1 MSRAQSIQAILN
13 ARKPMA
19 ERAAQADSTLYQI
32 EGEIRKF
39 KNFIPRFSGNLAP
52 EVAENLKALDPAID
66 HLLARLADEKG
77 KVARLAQRFSRS
89 TLNIGVVGRP
99 KQGKSTL
106 LKALSGLKDDVIPTG
121 ADFCTGAASTLSNV
135 DNLKEG
141 EALADIEFHTE
152 ATFLRDVIQ
161 PYWQQQLDLG
171 VLEPRSLA
179 EFKQTSLPSIPG
191 GNCQEPVV
199 GGKLLDELRSIHEQ
213 LPKFEVD
220 LRGGSERGISGDRIR
235 EFVAQTDLAGRPL
248 HRWRAV
254 KRANIQCSFPIR
266 DVGRISFVD
275 TPGLGQIA
283 SGLDDYVRDVMG
295 GDIDF
300 ALFIRRGE
308 TGDQTIDQDI
318 RLYGLVARSIQEIP
332 LEQWSSYIIN
342 RSPDLAGQ
350 LGILRRNIEASR
362 QIAFQGGI
370 RELDARN
377 DEEARHELE
386 SLLNFL
392 ATQLPR
398 LDEHLYSERMK
409 SLGGLKGEIQTLA
422 DQAAKALP
430 TAGASQPDLVLLN
443 KLFEKAWKKLGS
455 SLKQQVD
462 SWRTKRNETD
472 QDFLSTVSEIFSKLN
487 EGPGLPEVREIE
499 EEAAAQGLMGWHAD
513 KLNELRVEISNAFES
528 VDETLKTGFDDIRAE
543 ILSSLQRED
552 GGKLAGLQ
560 SMSSNLWE
568 TLVSRWEGLPES
580 RTMIHAIE
588 LLLSASLSFRGFIQ
602 PRVRGCLDVLDSD
615 STEAALFVFAAG
627 DDAAT
632 SKEKLELAWQ
642 NACFAC
648 RGAIEEMAHEP
659 NMARFAAVEDFR
671 GAILHSGGDA
681 AKQAWHLFYYHN
693 RADIWKDDFAQLE
706 ADTRMRLEW
715 EAAVKNLRD
724 SAASF

>member
-66 HLLARLADEKG
+66 QLLTRLADEKG
-77 KVARLAQRFSRS
+77 KISRLAQRFSRS
-89 TLNIGVVGRP
+89 TLNIGVVGPARN
-99 KQGKSTL
+99 GKSTL
-106 LKALSGLKDDVIPTG
+106 LQQITGLTSEEIPSGNKGHLTGAPSFVYHRDSDTTEGDLQFFTESEFLADVVAPYYRELGWLGNAPSSLEAFRQANLVNESGNDATRSKIFDKLLETRDSLESFHQYFGQGKKVIP
-121 ADFCTGAASTLSNV
+121 
-135 DNLKEG
+135 
-141 EALADIEFHTE
+141 
-152 ATFLRDVIQ
+152 
-161 PYWQQQLDLG
+161 
-171 VLEPRSLA
+171 
-179 EFKQTSLPSIPG
+179 KQ
-191 GNCQEPVV
+191 E
-199 GGKLLDELRSIHEQ
+199 
-213 LPKFEVD
+213 
-220 LRGGSERGISGDRIR
+220 IR
-235 EFVAQTDLAGRPL
+235 EWIAQEGVATEGQTPPKL
-248 HRWRAV
+248 HKWRAV
-254 KRANIQCSFPIR
+254 KYANIHCRFSQQ
-266 DVGRISFVD
+266 DVGSISVSD
-275 TPGLGQIA
+275 TPGLGDYI
-283 SGLDDYVRDVMG
+283 SGAEERLVELVGRDLDA
-295 GDIDF
+295 
-300 ALFIRRGE
+300 ALFVRMPSQHGPIVTPPDTNLYTLISRAIPEFTPKDWSYFIINKTTENAGNLDHFERDLEDKRIHTRSRHRVDCSDRGE
-308 TGDQTIDQDI
+308 TLVALDQILSDISNNLGKLDQRLFDI
-318 RLYGLVARSIQEIP
+318 RM
-332 LEQWSSYIIN
+332 
-342 RSPDLAGQ
+342 
-350 LGILRRNIEASR
+350 
-362 QIAFQGGI
+362 
-370 RELDARN
+370 
-377 DEEARHELE
+377 E
-386 SLLNFL
+386 SLGDL
-392 ATQLPR
+392 Q
-398 LDEHLYSERMK
+398 D
-409 SLGGLKGEIQTLA
+409 EIQNLA

-430 TAGASQPDLVLLN
+430 SAGASQPDLVLLN

-706 ADTRMRLEW
+706 EGTRMRREW
-715 EAAVKNLRD
+715 DAAVKNLRE